1 MVMCWITLSIT
12 IKDIMDEITAY
23 ATSDYIVGDVN
34 NDSRIDSFDV
44 VLLRKAIVNS
54 DSSLKIESAD
64 LNGDN
69 IIDSRDL
76 RELEQFV
83 LGNRNN
89 FSISAIKD
97 IKIEILLL

>member
-1 MVMCWITLSIT
+1 MCWITLSIT

>member
-1 MVMCWITLSIT
+1 MCWITSSIT

-23 ATSDYIVGDVN
+23 ATSDYIIGDIN
-34 NDSRIDSFDV
+34 NDGYINSFDV

-54 DSSLKIESAD
+54 DLSLKIESAD

-76 RELEQFV
+76 RELE
-83 LGNRNN
+83 
-89 FSISAIKD
+89 
-97 IKIEILLL
+97 